1 MKNAKNKISIRLF
14 IHVFS
19 EMQIRSGKRPIRGR
33 LYDDDDD
40 ASLPPAPNAISG

>member
-1 MKNAKNKISIRLF
+1 
-14 IHVFS
+14 
-19 EMQIRSGKRPIRGR
+19 MQIRSGKRPIRGR